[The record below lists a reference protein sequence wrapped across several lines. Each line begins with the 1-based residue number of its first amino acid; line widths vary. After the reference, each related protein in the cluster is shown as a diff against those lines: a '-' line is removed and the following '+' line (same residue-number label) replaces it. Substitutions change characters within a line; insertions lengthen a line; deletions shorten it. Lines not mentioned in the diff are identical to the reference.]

1 MTATVETNKGIA
13 VAAFRPI
20 TWSVKDTK
28 QTIAEI
34 KIHNEVGTK
43 LGFWE
48 APPTKAVRGWA
59 KIKAKIK
66 RWPAKKAAAVAPI
79 PTPAPTIAP
88 APVPATLAPAI
99 PAKPETKPTLLQ
111 RVRAKLHRKPKP

>member
-20 TWSVKDTK
+20 TWSTKDTK

-59 KIKAKIK
+59 KVKAKIK
-66 RWPAKKAAAVAPI
+66 RWPGKKADAIA
-79 PTPAPTIAP
+79 PAPTIP
-88 APVPATLAPAI
+88 PSPVPATLAP
-99 PAKPETKPTLLQ
+99 PASPKTETKPQAKPTLLQ